1 MENQKQ
7 IKIFGIIIVLDILLL
22 IICTLSY
29 TKPDGQ
35 LKKIPKKTFTK
46 QITLK
51 KASKIKVQNINPS
64 IISDKTIY
72 LTFDD
77 GPSYL
82 TNEILDILKEE
93 NVPAT
98 FFVTSQQIDKYQ
110 NIIKRE
116 YTENHTVAIHTAT
129 HNYSYIYSSEQNYFN
144 DLNEIRN
151 KVFNIIGEKP
161 RIIRL
166 PGGSSNTI
174 SKKYSPGI
182 MARITETLTHND
194 FYYYD
199 WNIDSMD
206 ASGCIDENQIYNNV
220 ITHLKSGTN
229 IILMHDSPT
238 KMTTVGALRDIIKYG
253 KEGGYTFAKIT
264 KKTPQIH
271 HHINN

>member
-98 FFVTSQQIDKYQ
+98 FFVTSHQIDKYQ

-182 MARITETLTHND
+182 MTRITEILTHND

-206 ASGCIDENQIYNNV
+206 ASGHIDENQIYNNV

-253 KEGGYTFAKIT
+253 KDNGYTFAKIT

>member
-35 LKKIPKKTFTK
+35 LKKIPKKTFAK
-46 QITLK
+46 QIALEK
-51 KASKIKVQNINPS
+51 PSKIKVQNINPS

-82 TNEILDILKEE
+82 THEILDILKEE

-182 MARITETLTHND
+182 MTRITEILTHND

-238 KMTTVGALRDIIKYG
+238 KMTTVGALRNIIKYG